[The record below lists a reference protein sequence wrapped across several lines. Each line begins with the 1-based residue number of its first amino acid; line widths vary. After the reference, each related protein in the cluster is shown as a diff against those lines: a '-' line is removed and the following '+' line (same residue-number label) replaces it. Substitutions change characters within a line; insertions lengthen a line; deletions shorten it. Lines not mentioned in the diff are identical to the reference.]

1 MPSRKLLRR
10 AVAEESDDD
19 VQIKPTLA
27 EQLNQDANA
36 DATAEIKS
44 GQNSV
49 ADPNSQ
55 EEQPQRRL
63 RKIKRRLKT
72 YDEDAEDDSVQGDKK
87 SEKDS
92 DGEFS
97 LQDKVDRMT
106 KRINNRGKL
115 GKIPK
120 KDKKPM
126 DEFKLDGYSDSD
138 SGADAKEIKP
148 KK

>member
-1 MPSRKLLRR
+1 MPQLFFNSTPKFKNSKTLINKLNIMPSRKLLRR

-27 EQLNQDANA
+27 EQLNQDANEDPA
-36 DATAEIKS
+36 AEIKS
-44 GQNSV
+44 GNNSV

-72 YDEDAEDDSVQGDKK
+72 YDEDAEDDSQLGDKK

-92 DGEFS
+92 DGDFS
-97 LQDKVDRMT
+97 L
-106 KRINNRGKL
+106 
-115 GKIPK
+115 
-120 KDKKPM
+120 
-126 DEFKLDGYSDSD
+126 
-138 SGADAKEIKP
+138 
-148 KK
+148 

>member
-10 AVAEESDDD
+10 DIVEESDDE
-19 VQIKPTLA
+19 QTIKPTLA
-27 EQLNQDANA
+27 EQLNQDANHNPE
-36 DATAEIKS
+36 AEIKS
-44 GQNSV
+44 GNNSV

-55 EEQPQRRL
+55 EEQPTRRL

-72 YDEDAEDDSVQGDKK
+72 YDEDAEDDSEFGEKK

-92 DGEFS
+92 DGDFS
-97 LQDKVDRMT
+97 LQEKVERMT

-138 SGADAKEIKP
+138 S
-148 KK
+148 